1 MKAKKQLPKVVT
13 TITFL
18 LSKVSENFPIG
29 HCDRA
34 PEIATKKVTID
45 ISRIVKF
52 IEAAYTANREN
63 NADWLLHTIG
73 CCIQRMNYL
82 PCSQE
87 RAASISL

>member
-1 MKAKKQLPKVVT
+1 M
-13 TITFL
+13 ITLL

-63 NADWLLHTIG
+63 NAD
-73 CCIQRMNYL
+73 CAV
-82 PCSQE
+82 P
-87 RAASISL
+87 